1 MYALRVPVWWEPDKW
16 SSESKSIL
24 FSWAFLNIHDVRSLK
39 STAVAQE
46 EANSGAPVRLCG
58 PVKDF
63 VASCK
68 EKEECA
74 IGGSE

>member
-1 MYALRVPVWWEPDKW
+1 M
-16 SSESKSIL
+16 
-24 FSWAFLNIHDVRSLK
+24 NIHDVRSLK

-58 PVKDF
+58 SLKDF
-63 VASCK
+63 VASYK

-74 IGGSE
+74 IGVVSKWNLLVFFALVSL

>member
-1 MYALRVPVWWEPDKW
+1 M
-16 SSESKSIL
+16 
-24 FSWAFLNIHDVRSLK
+24 NIHDVRSLK

-46 EANSGAPVRLCG
+46 EANSGAPVRLYG
-58 PVKDF
+58 SLKDF
-63 VASCK
+63 VASYK